1 VLSYVLGWDVLVF
14 SFLNFRGIFFCFN
27 YFQIT
32 FFFCAP
38 ESISCLLIF
47 FFFVVWCFDEK
58 NYKPEVVEQKTK
70 PETEVSS
77 SCSGSQQV
85 FNNALFNFVGAISLD
100 DFLNTGKGLFE
111 AVERGRVDHLFLD
124 ASRIRTPCHQ
134 KKALICLMAQCLEN
148 VQHIRS
154 HRWRICSHQRPHP

>member
-1 VLSYVLGWDVLVF
+1 MRLVLLFYIIKYSKDHIKCLKIKSKRKKASAQLCSWMGCFGIFIPKF
-14 SFLNFRGIFFCFN
+14 SRNFFCFN

-32 FFFCAP
+32 FFVRLRV
-38 ESISCLLIF
+38 SVVCLFF

-77 SCSGSQQV
+77 SCSGPQQV
-85 FNNALFNFVGAISLD
+85 FYNALFNFVGAISLD
-100 DFLNTGKGLFE
+100 DFLNTGEGLFE

-134 KKALICLMAQCLEN
+134 KK
-148 VQHIRS
+148 
-154 HRWRICSHQRPHP
+154 P

>member
-1 VLSYVLGWDVLVF
+1 MRLVLLFYIIKYSKDHIKCLKIKSKRKKASAQLCSWMGCF
-14 SFLNFRGIFFCFN
+14 GIFIPKFSRNF
-27 YFQIT
+27 FFVLII
-32 FFFCAP
+32 FKLRFFCAP
-38 ESISCLLIF
+38 ARIICLLIF

-77 SCSGSQQV
+77 SCSGPQQV

-100 DFLNTGKGLFE
+100 DFLNTGEGLFE

-134 KKALICLMAQCLEN
+134 KK
-148 VQHIRS
+148 
-154 HRWRICSHQRPHP
+154 P